1 MLLYYIKEKAKFF
14 ALTVS
19 FFKTFHYLCHRIQ
32 AEIVHVSE
40 SRLLL
45 LYESLDFSLSPHS
58 LFPCA
63 MPSDHKAITI
73 GAEAANTRC
82 HHFATLPT
90 KARPI
95 SD

>member
-19 FFKTFHYLCHRIQ
+19 FFKTFQYLCHRIQ

-45 LYESLDFSLSPHS
+45 LYERFGFFFIPTQSLSLRH
-58 LFPCA
+58 A
-63 MPSDHKAITI
+63 V
-73 GAEAANTRC
+73 
-82 HHFATLPT
+82 
-90 KARPI
+90 
-95 SD
+95 